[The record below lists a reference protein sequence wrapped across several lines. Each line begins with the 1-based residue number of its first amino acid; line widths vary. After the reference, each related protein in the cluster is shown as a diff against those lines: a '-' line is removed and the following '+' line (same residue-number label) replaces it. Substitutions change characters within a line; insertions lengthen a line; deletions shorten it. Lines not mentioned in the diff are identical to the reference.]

1 MFKTMRADSSV
12 LRAGQNFVR
21 KFWPQLIVLALL
33 AVMAANLFAVITR
46 KSITIDEIAHVP
58 AGYYHLVAGNYTL
71 NNEHPPL
78 VKYWAALPL
87 LFLQPN
93 EPPLA
98 ALDNVDF
105 YTRTGDAFAKF
116 WTANAS
122 QFEVIS
128 FWTRVPMI
136 VLTLALGWLIF
147 VFTTELS
154 NPRAGVLAVALY
166 SLEPT
171 VLAHGRIVH
180 TDLPAALAYLLF
192 VLALYRYHRRSS
204 FRSALVLGLV
214 TGVALVTKFSLVI
227 VGPIFAVAMGA
238 WILRAPSRGINRGQI
253 VRHVLVAGLVVL
265 AVINL
270 AYRFQRQPILPGD
283 VAWVAAKTP
292 EYAPAIM
299 SGISA
304 LSIFF
309 PTYFLFGLYN
319 TVLHNNAGHASFLLG
334 QYSDTG
340 WWYYFPV
347 AFALKTTLVFLGVAL
362 AALLWALWRL
372 FVRHDTKLLFV
383 LGPIGVY
390 VAVSLTSG
398 INIGIRHFLPV
409 YPLLFILAGLLLD
422 RLLGV
427 SKWRYLTGMLVAMVI
442 AMMGLETV
450 RAYPDYVSYV
460 NQLRGDQPGWR
471 LLSDSNVEWGDD
483 VKAVAAYLHAHGETR
498 LSGAVSA
505 GWLTFRFFGVDY
517 FDICPPRQ
525 KDPIQTKYVA
535 IGASF
540 LNGSTVPGSAVLP
553 EKERENMFAAY
564 RDRKPE
570 AVFGNS
576 IYLYR
581 VK

>member
-1 MFKTMRADSSV
+1 MFKTKGREFAIWRQAQLFIQRRS
-12 LRAGQNFVR
+12 
-21 KFWPQLIVLALL
+21 PELIVLALL
-33 AVMAANLFAVITR
+33 AVMAINLLSVIAR

-98 ALDNVDF
+98 ALDDVDF

-122 QFEVIS
+122 EFEVIS

-136 VLTLALGWLIF
+136 LLTLVLGWLIF
-147 VFTTELS
+147 VVTKGFA
-154 NPRAGVLAVALY
+154 NPRAGILAVALY

-171 VLAHGRIVH
+171 ILAHGRIVH

-192 VLALYRYHRRSS
+192 VFVLYRYHRLPS
-204 FRSALVLGLV
+204 FRSALLLGVV

-227 VGPIFAVAMGA
+227 VGPIFAVAMVA

-253 VRHVLVAGLVVL
+253 VRHALVAGLVAL

-270 AYRFQRQPILPGD
+270 AYRFQRQPILAGD
-283 VAWVAAKTP
+283 VAWVAARTP
-292 EYAPAIM
+292 EYASAVM

-304 LSIFF
+304 LSILF

-319 TVLHNNAGHASFLLG
+319 TVLHNHAGHAAFLLG

-347 AFALKTTLVFLGVAL
+347 AFALKTTVAFLGLAL

-372 FVRHDTKLLFV
+372 FVKHDAKLLFL
-383 LGPIGVY
+383 LGPIAVY

-409 YPLLFILAGLLLD
+409 YPLLFILAALLLD
-422 RLLGV
+422 RLLRV
-427 SKWRYLTGMLVAMVI
+427 PKWRYLTGILVALLI
-442 AMMGLETV
+442 AAIGLETV
-450 RAYPDYVSYV
+450 RAYPDYVSYL
-460 NQLRGDQPGWR
+460 NQLRGDQPSWR

-505 GWLTFRFFGVDY
+505 GWLTFRFFGVEY

-525 KDPIQTKYVA
+525 KDPIRTNYVA

-540 LNGSTVPGSAVLP
+540 LNGSCVPGSAELP

-564 RDRKPE
+564 RDQKPE

-581 VK
+581 VR

>member
-1 MFKTMRADSSV
+1 
-12 LRAGQNFVR
+12 
-21 KFWPQLIVLALL
+21 
-33 AVMAANLFAVITR
+33 MAANLLTAIKR

-128 FWTRVPMI
+128 FWTRLPMI
-136 VLTLALGWLIF
+136 LLTLVLGWLIF
-147 VFTTELS
+147 VFTKELS

-227 VGPIFAVAMGA
+227 VGPIFVVAMGA
-238 WILRAPSRGINRGQI
+238 WILRAPSLGINRGQI
-253 VRHVLVAGLVVL
+253 VRHVLVAGLVAL

-292 EYAPAIM
+292 GYAPAIM

-319 TVLHNNAGHASFLLG
+319 TVLHNHAGHASFLLG

-347 AFALKTTLVFLGVAL
+347 AFALKTTLVFLGVAM

-372 FVRHDTKLLFV
+372 FVKHDTKLLFV
-383 LGPIGVY
+383 LGPIAVY

-409 YPLLFILAGLLLD
+409 YPLLFILAALLLD
-422 RLLGV
+422 QLLRI
-427 SKWRYLTGMLVAMVI
+427 SKWRYLTGILVAMLI
-442 AMMGLETV
+442 GAMGLETI
-450 RAYPDYVSYV
+450 RAYPDYVSYL
-460 NQLRGDQPGWR
+460 NQLRGVQPGWR

-525 KDPIQTKYVA
+525 KDPIQTNYVA

-540 LNGSTVPGSAVLP
+540 LNGSCVPGSAVLP

>member
-1 MFKTMRADSSV
+1 MLKTIEADSAV
-12 LRAGQNFVR
+12 FRAGQHFVQ

-33 AVMAANLFAVITR
+33 AVMAANLFAVIAR
-46 KSITIDEIAHVP
+46 KSITIDEIAHIP

-147 VFTTELS
+147 VFTKELW

-166 SLEPT
+166 SLEPN

-192 VLALYRYHRRSS
+192 VFALYRHHRLLSL
-204 FRSALVLGLV
+204 RSALVLGLV

-238 WILRAPSRGINRGQI
+238 WFLRAPSRGISRGQI
-253 VRHVLVAGLVVL
+253 VRHVLVAGLVAL

-319 TVLHNNAGHASFLLG
+319 TVLHNHAGHASFLLG

-347 AFALKTTLVFLGVAL
+347 AFALKTTLVFLGL
-362 AALLWALWRL
+362 AMAAMLWALWRL
-372 FVRHDTKLLFV
+372 FVRHDAKLLFV
-383 LGPIGVY
+383 LGPIAVY
-390 VAVSLTSG
+390 IAVTLTSG

-409 YPLLFILAGLLLD
+409 YPLLFILAALLLD
-422 RLLGV
+422 RLLRV
-427 SKWRYLTGMLVAMVI
+427 SKWRYLTGILVAMLL
-442 AMMGLETV
+442 ALMGLETV
-450 RAYPDYVSYV
+450 RAYPDYVSYL

-483 VKAVAAYLHAHGETR
+483 VKAVATYLHAHGETS

-525 KDPIQTKYVA
+525 KDPIRTHYVA

-540 LNGSTVPGSAVLP
+540 LNGSCVPGSAVLP
-553 EKERENMFAAY
+553 EKERENLFAAY

-581 VK
+581 VR

>member
-1 MFKTMRADSSV
+1 MRADSAV
-12 LRAGQNFVR
+12 LRAGQHFVR

-33 AVMAANLFAVITR
+33 AVMAANLFAVIAR

-78 VKYWAALPL
+78 IKYWAALPL

-122 QFEVIS
+122 QFELIS

-136 VLTLALGWLIF
+136 VLTLVLGWLIF
-147 VFTTELS
+147 VFTKDLA
-154 NPRAGVLAVALY
+154 NPRAGILAVALY
-166 SLEPT
+166 TLEPNI
-171 VLAHGRIVH
+171 LAHGRIVH

-192 VLALYRYHRRSS
+192 AFVLYRYHRLPS
-204 FRSALVLGLV
+204 FRSALLLGLV
-214 TGVALVTKFSLVI
+214 SGVALVTKFSLVI

-238 WILRAPSRGINRGQI
+238 WILRAPSRGFNRGQI
-253 VRHVLVAGLVVL
+253 VRHALLVGLVAL
-265 AVINL
+265 AIINL
-270 AYRFQRQPILPGD
+270 AYRFQRQAILPGD
-283 VAWVAAKTP
+283 MAWVAAKTP
-292 EYAPAIM
+292 EYASAIM
-299 SGISA
+299 SGISV

-319 TVLHNNAGHASFLLG
+319 TVLHNHAGHASFLLG

-372 FVRHDTKLLFV
+372 FVKHDTKLLFV
-383 LGPIGVY
+383 LGPIAVY

-409 YPLLFILAGLLLD
+409 FPLLFILAALLLD
-422 RLLGV
+422 RLLRV
-427 SKWRYLTGMLVAMVI
+427 SKWRSLTGILVALLI
-442 AMMGLETV
+442 AAMGLETI

-460 NQLRGDQPGWR
+460 NQFRGDQPGWR

-483 VKAVAAYLHAHGETR
+483 VKAVSAYLHARGETR

-505 GWLTFRFFGVDY
+505 GWLTFRFFDVDY

-525 KDPIQTKYVA
+525 NDPIRTNYVA

-540 LNGSTVPGSAVLP
+540 LNGSCVPGVAGLP
-553 EKERENMFAAY
+553 EKERENLFAAY

-570 AVFGNS
+570 AIFGNS

>member
-1 MFKTMRADSSV
+1 MRADSAV
-12 LRAGQNFVR
+12 LRAGQHFVR

-33 AVMAANLFAVITR
+33 AVMAANLFAVIAR

-78 VKYWAALPL
+78 IKYWAALPL

-122 QFEVIS
+122 QFELIS

-136 VLTLALGWLIF
+136 VLTLVLGWLIF
-147 VFTTELS
+147 VFTKDLA
-154 NPRAGVLAVALY
+154 NPRAGILAVALY
-166 SLEPT
+166 TLEPNI
-171 VLAHGRIVH
+171 LAHGRIVH

-192 VLALYRYHRRSS
+192 AFVLYRYHRLPS
-204 FRSALVLGLV
+204 FRSALLLGLV
-214 TGVALVTKFSLVI
+214 SGVALVTKFSLVI

-238 WILRAPSRGINRGQI
+238 WILRAPSRGFNRGQI
-253 VRHVLVAGLVVL
+253 VRHALLVGLVAL
-265 AVINL
+265 AIINL
-270 AYRFQRQPILPGD
+270 AYRFQRQAILPGD
-283 VAWVAAKTP
+283 MAWVAAKTP
-292 EYAPAIM
+292 EYASAIM
-299 SGISA
+299 SGISV

-319 TVLHNNAGHASFLLG
+319 TVLHNHAGHASFLLG

-372 FVRHDTKLLFV
+372 FVKHDTKLLFV
-383 LGPIGVY
+383 LGPIAVY

-409 YPLLFILAGLLLD
+409 FPLLFILAALLLD
-422 RLLGV
+422 RLLRV
-427 SKWRYLTGMLVAMVI
+427 SKWRSLTGILVALLI
-442 AMMGLETV
+442 AAMGLETI

-460 NQLRGDQPGWR
+460 NQFRGDQPGWR

-483 VKAVAAYLHAHGETR
+483 VKAVSAYLHARGETR

-505 GWLTFRFFGVDY
+505 GWLTFRFF
-517 FDICPPRQ
+517 DICPPRQ
-525 KDPIQTKYVA
+525 NDPIRTNYVA

-540 LNGSTVPGSAVLP
+540 LNGSCVPGVAGLP
-553 EKERENMFAAY
+553 EKERENLFAAY

-570 AVFGNS
+570 AIFGNS

>member
-1 MFKTMRADSSV
+1 MRADSAV
-12 LRAGQNFVR
+12 LRAGQLFVQ
-21 KFWPQLIVLALL
+21 KHWPQLIVLALL
-33 AVMAANLFAVITR
+33 AVMAANLLTVIKR
-46 KSITIDEIAHVP
+46 KSITIDEIAHIP

-78 VKYWAALPL
+78 VKVWAALPL

-105 YTRTGDAFAKF
+105 YTRTGDAFANF

-122 QFEVIS
+122 EFEVIS
-128 FWTRVPMI
+128 FWTRVPMV
-136 VLTLALGWLIF
+136 VLTLVLGWLIF
-147 VFTTELS
+147 VFTKDLA
-154 NPRAGVLAVALY
+154 NPRAGILAVALY

-192 VLALYRYHRRSS
+192 VFALYRYHRLLS

-253 VRHVLVAGLVVL
+253 VRHALVAGLVAL

-292 EYAPAIM
+292 GFAPAVM

-304 LSIFF
+304 LSILF

-319 TVLHNNAGHASFLLG
+319 TVLHNHAGHASFLLG

-347 AFALKTTLVFLGVAL
+347 AFALKTTLAFLGLAL

-372 FVRHDTKLLFV
+372 FVKHDAKLLFV
-383 LGPIGVY
+383 LGPIAVY
-390 VAVSLTSG
+390 IAVSLTSG

-409 YPLLFILAGLLLD
+409 YPLLFILAALLLD
-422 RLLGV
+422 RLLRV
-427 SKWRYLTGMLVAMVI
+427 SKWRYLTGILVAVLI

-450 RAYPDYVSYV
+450 RAYPDYVSYL

-483 VKAVAAYLHAHGETR
+483 VKAVAAYLHARGETR

-525 KDPIQTKYVA
+525 KDPIRTNYVA

-540 LNGSTVPGSAVLP
+540 LNGSTVPGSAELNG
-553 EKERENMFAAY
+553 KERENFFAAY
-564 RDRKPE
+564 RERKPE
-570 AVFGNS
+570 AVFGTS

-581 VK
+581 VR